1 MRPSIKIALGA
12 ALMYVV
18 TILNHP
24 VFAAAAPEPTT
35 GIFGSN
41 LAAKVIAG
49 SIAFGMAALGAG
61 LAVGRAGAA
70 GLAAT
75 AEKTEVRTFALIIT
89 SLGEAIAI
97 YGLVVAILIF
107 GQ

>member
-1 MRPSIKIALGA
+1 MRPSIKIALTT
-12 ALMYVV
+12 VV
-18 TILNHP
+18 MSILTILNHP
-24 VFAAAAPEPTT
+24 VFAAAPEPTT
-35 GIFGSN
+35 GLFGSN

>member
-1 MRPSIKIALGA
+1 MSVL
-12 ALMYVV
+12 

-24 VFAAAAPEPTT
+24 AFAAAPEPTT
-35 GIFGSN
+35 GLFGSN

>member
-1 MRPSIKIALGA
+1 MRSSIKVALGT

-18 TILNHP
+18 LVLNHP
-24 VFAAAAPEPTT
+24 VFAASPEPTT
-35 GIFGSN
+35 GLFGSN